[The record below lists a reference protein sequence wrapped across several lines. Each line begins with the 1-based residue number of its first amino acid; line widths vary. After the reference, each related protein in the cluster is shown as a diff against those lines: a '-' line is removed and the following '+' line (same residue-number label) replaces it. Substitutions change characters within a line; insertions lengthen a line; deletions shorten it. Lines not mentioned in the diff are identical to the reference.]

1 MDRFLEELSINHR
14 IYIDVGVGDQVIV
27 GEWIGKRNKPL
38 IYIGIGKLSDIIKYR
53 NLIGFSIRRN
63 M

>member
-14 IYIDVGVGDQVIV
+14 IYIDEGVGDQEIV
-27 GEWIGKRNKPL
+27 GEWVGKRNKPL
-38 IYIGIGKLSDIIKYR
+38 KYIRIGKLRYIIKYR